1 MYPGVLWLHSYW
13 RWVVVLAGAI
23 AFVRSGA
30 GWALGWPWTPRARAT
45 LLAFVGSLDL
55 QLLLGLLLYL
65 FLSPFTLSA
74 FADLGAA
81 MKNPHT
87 RFWAIEH
94 APVQLLAVV
103 FAHVGSLR
111 VKRAA
116 SDRDRHRRAAGF
128 LGIALVLIAAAIP
141 WPGLDI
147 ARPLFR

>member
-1 MYPGVLWLHSYW
+1 MYSSVLWLHSYW
-13 RWVVVLAGAI
+13 RWVVVLAGVSAL
-23 AFVRSGA
+23 ARSAA
-30 GWALGWPWTPRARAT
+30 GWAFGWPWTPRARAA
-45 LLAFVGSLDL
+45 LLACVGSLDL
-55 QLLLGLLLYL
+55 QLLLGLTLYL

-87 RFWAIEH
+87 RFWAVEH
-94 APVQLLAVV
+94 APVQLLAVAL
-103 FAHVGSLR
+103 AHVGSIR

-116 SDRDRHRRAAGF
+116 SDRQRHRRGAIFVA
-128 LGIALVLIAAAIP
+128 IVLVLIAAAIP